1 MAQINLLKANYTGS
15 IGNTTGVELKGQSV
29 IKAKIWSKAP
39 ASRIQKNNVR
49 AFESLN
55 RICGVLAR
63 KWADWMP
70 VKKGNVML
78 HNALATYFKD
88 VISDHQFNIKKFA
101 DYADG
106 TSEIQVKQSNYNRDT
121 GLLKL
126 KASATLQDFDT
137 GLEQWAI
144 IVCDARAHI
153 MLFVNPKATEY
164 QTEQIVACQNPEMIY
179 ILCFAS
185 SKKGGK
191 THFTACAVSPKPFDG
206 TWYTSVTQSVIT
218 AVYDANTYR
227 AILTTSGMYVRNNV
241 LYTTVV

>member
-15 IGNTTGVELKGQSV
+15 IGNTTGVNLSGQSV

-63 KWADWMP
+63 KWADWLP

-106 TSEIQVKQSNYNRDT
+106 TSEIQVTQSTYNRET

-144 IVCDARAHI
+144 IVCDAKANI

-164 QTEQIVACQNPEMIY
+164 QTEQIVACPNPQMIY

-191 THFTACAVSPKPFDG
+191 THFTACHPIEREFDG
-206 TWYTSVTQSVIT
+206 VWYTSITQSVISATFNASTST
-218 AVYDANTYR
+218 AVIEADGIWFESPD
-227 AILTTSGMYVRNNV
+227 ILHT
-241 LYTTVV
+241 